1 MTASSGSSPRKRI
14 TPYLPAGLADRLAAY
29 CATADITES
38 AAVEAAV
45 GQYLDDTSH
54 KTLVQRRL
62 DRLGHAIER
71 LQRDQEIHAEAF
83 VIFVKLWLAY
93 VPAISSEAREAAR
106 RAADG
111 RFQEFLGRLKKR
123 VSAIERLRHLIADEP
138 IADHQQLFANA
149 AEPPDEGTSSGKP
162 G

>member
-1 MTASSGSSPRKRI
+1 MTANSGSSRRKRI
-14 TPYLPAGLADRLAAY
+14 TPYLPADVADRLAGH
-29 CATADITES
+29 CAAANVTES
-38 AAVEAAV
+38 AAVEEAV
-45 GQYLDDTSH
+45 RQYLDDTSH

-62 DRLGHAIER
+62 DRLGHAVER

-83 VIFVKLWLAY
+83 VIFIKLWLAY
-93 VPAISSEAREAAR
+93 VPAISSEARDAAR

-138 IADHQQLFANA
+138 IADHQQLSAIA
-149 AEPPDEGTSSGKP
+149 AEPPDEGPSSGQ